1 MQKVVSISLNG
12 IAFQLEEPGYQQ
24 LRDYLERAEAR
35 LKESPDRAEIM
46 SDLEQAIGEKC
57 SHIIGPHKSDVSGAE
72 INGILQEMGPV
83 ESAEEEK
90 PADAAFESGGGAS
103 SSPTSSSVPPT
114 EPRKRLFKIRE

>member
-35 LKESPDRAEIM
+35 LKDSPDRAEIM
-46 SDLEQAIGEKC
+46 ADLEQAIGEKC
-57 SHIIGPHKSDVSGAE
+57 SRVVGPHKTVVSGAE

-90 PADAAFESGGGAS
+90 RADAAFESTAD
-103 SSPTSSSVPPT
+103 TSSSTAPSPP
-114 EPRKRLFKIRE
+114 PPA